1 MGYIAV
7 LVVMLVVVL
16 VVEVVVVGGKKV
28 LVGRS
33 LSCLYNAQTSDLSC
47 SAWLELLIK

>member
-16 VVEVVVVGGKKV
+16 LMVVVEGKKL
-28 LVGRS
+28 LVCRS